1 MKSRKLTQ
9 LVAVTS
15 LVVSSSAAMAGEWMT
30 GEEIE
35 KLIKGNTTYGK
46 HQFKGFTSYSYNR
59 EDGTYVGSNSKRG
72 ATKGTWRVK
81 RNKVCRHM
89 EGRSK
94 EFCQEVKDNGDGTYN
109 RYKQPG
115 NLAMPKKHVFTWTK
129 VVPGN
134 PENLE

>member
-1 MKSRKLTQ
+1 
-9 LVAVTS
+9 
-15 LVVSSSAAMAGEWMT
+15 
-30 GEEIE
+30 
-35 KLIKGNTTYGK
+35 
-46 HQFKGFTSYSYNR
+46 
-59 EDGTYVGSNSKRG
+59 
-72 ATKGTWRVK
+72 VK

-115 NLAMPKKHVFTWTK
+115 ILAMPKKHVFTWTK

>member
-1 MKSRKLTQ
+1 MKFWISARLAA
-9 LVAVTS
+9 LGVLGLMSS
-15 LVVSSSAAMAGEWMT
+15 LAMAGEWMT
-30 GEEIE
+30 GEQIE
-35 KLIKGNTTYGK
+35 KLISGNTTYGK

-59 EDGTYVGSNSKRG
+59 EDGTSVGWNSKRG

-81 RNKVCRHM
+81 GNKICRHLD
-89 EGRSK
+89 GNRK
-94 EFCQEVKDNGDGTYN
+94 EHCQEVKDNGDGTYN